1 MLSTKKVYHLIYEKR
16 YSLSEHVAEATKY
29 ISKNMRQLI
38 ELGFENNELK
48 ICTAGT
54 GREVKAW
61 SLMESVANI
70 YHYDLSEKA
79 VETEGKIKAEGK
91 EIEQKSLTSALK
103 EEFKKET
110 DNCKDYNLVYLS
122 GVFHHFEEPFS
133 ALGNI

>member
-1 MLSTKKVYHLIYEKR
+1 MLSTKEVYHLIYEKR
-16 YSLSEHVAEATKY
+16 YSLSSEHVAEATKY

-79 VETEGKIKAEGK
+79 VETVSKIKAEGK
-91 EIEQKSLTSALK
+91 EIEQKLNFCIK
-103 EEFKKET
+103 REEFKR
-110 DNCKDYNLVYLS
+110 D
-122 GVFHHFEEPFS
+122 G
-133 ALGNI
+133 